1 MDNHHDNH
9 HPTVP
14 GSDIDR
20 RLSKLEAV
28 VESLAGNIGRITD
41 DIGKLA
47 GILQQRSQTNWGTIF
62 AGITLVVLLV
72 TGYVGLPLSALSERF
87 AEHRTQQAEVTV
99 RNADRDRR
107 MEDRLRALEGDREA
121 YKERVIGIE
130 RELFAGAQYRSGRP
144 IKPSPAPATN

>member
-1 MDNHHDNH
+1 MDNHHEH
-9 HPTVP
+9 HQPAVP

-72 TGYVGLPLSALSERF
+72 TGYVGLPLNALSERF
-87 AEHRTQQAEVTV
+87 AEHRASQDA
-99 RNADRDRR
+99 RDKQTWQHHG
-107 MEDRLRALEGDREA
+107 RLDERIRQLEGDREA
-121 YKERVIGIE
+121 YKERVTAIE
-130 RELFAGAQYRSGRP
+130 REVFAGAQYRAGRP
-144 IKPSPAPATN
+144 IRSTPAATN